1 MLFSKDFWEPE
12 VPRFVQWIM
21 ITARLWYVYSFHA
34 HSFCSEWVFIFN
46 TLLHGLNTTSLK
58 TFIKCNVQVIIL
70 YNDLHYFK
78 MCIKS
83 DNTLALDIIKDNDL
97 GHYAISPQ

>member
-34 HSFCSEWVFIFN
+34 HSFCTEWVFIFEHFAAWIEHHV
-46 TLLHGLNTTSLK
+46 T
-58 TFIKCNVQVIIL
+58 
-70 YNDLHYFK
+70 
-78 MCIKS
+78 
-83 DNTLALDIIKDNDL
+83 
-97 GHYAISPQ
+97 